1 MPSPGRRLSVAGFYR
16 NKPRGYRSNPYCMK
30 SQTLIV
36 SSLLALGAAVSLPA
50 QDEVRF
56 NQAGTPAAE
65 APGEPAQPAEAAPQF
80 TEAQLLETFGWF
92 LGRRAG
98 LPELEFSDEQLGE
111 IVKGLRVAATGA
123 DAPYDLQAI
132 GPAMERF
139 MSQKQSEFMS
149 KLRQAGLAE
158 SQKFLSEIRQKAG
171 VVSTD
176 TGLAYEI
183 VQQGT
188 GEKPKPTD
196 TVKVHYTGTLVN
208 GTVFDSSVQNGE
220 PAEFQL
226 NRVIP
231 GWTEG
236 LQHLQAGGKM
246 KLYVPPQLAYGD
258 QGAGQIPPSSTLIFD
273 VELLEVKPTPA
284 EPAAGAAPTPPPAK

>member
-1 MPSPGRRLSVAGFYR
+1 
-16 NKPRGYRSNPYCMK
+16 MK

-36 SSLLALGAAVSLPA
+36 TSLLALGATVSLSA

-56 NQAGTPAAE
+56 NPAGAPPADAAKAAQPSTPTA
-65 APGEPAQPAEAAPQF
+65 PAQQF
-80 TEAQLLETFGWF
+80 TEDQLLETFGWF

-98 LPELEFSDEQLGE
+98 LPELEFSEHEIQQL
-111 IVKGLRVAATGA
+111 VKGLRTAANG
-123 DAPYDLQAI
+123 DEAPYDLQAI
-132 GPAMERF
+132 GPALEQFMGQKQAQF
-139 MSQKQSEFMS
+139 MSR
-149 KLRQAGLAE
+149 LRQAGLEE
-158 SQKFLSEIRQKAG
+158 SQKFLSEIRQKSG

-176 TGLAYEI
+176 SGLAYEI
-183 VQQGT
+183 IEPGT
-188 GEKPKPTD
+188 GAKPTPTD

-208 GTVFDSSVQNGE
+208 GTVFDSSQGGD

-226 NRVIP
+226 NAVIP

-236 LQHLQAGGKM
+236 LQQLQAGGKM

-258 QGAGQIPPSSTLIFD
+258 TGAGQIPPAATLIFD

-284 EPAAGAAPTPPPAK
+284 PASGSTPPPPAK